1 MTEKKNKLQGKSI
14 VITGAAGFIG
24 SCLVEKL
31 NSLGE
36 TKLIL
41 VDAKEKANHPNL
53 ADKKYKNYIDRAFF
67 LNWFEANH
75 KDIKY
80 VFHIGARTDTTE
92 QNESIFND
100 LNLNYSKAIWN
111 DCASYQI
118 PMIYASSAATYGDGR
133 QGYSD
138 RHEFIPSLVPL
149 NPYGRSKQQF
159 DVWALEQEQAPPLW
173 YGFKFFNVFGPNE
186 YHKGRM
192 ASVIFHGFHQ
202 INETKK
208 MKLFASNDSK
218 IQDGE
223 QRRDFIY
230 VKELI
235 DVLLHFYDHQF
246 ENGIYNL
253 GTGKA
258 NTFNELASNIFSA
271 LELKKHI
278 EYIPLPVDIAQSYQN
293 FTEANTEKL
302 LANSNYHYKYN
313 FESAVHDYVN
323 QYLKF
328 GKII

>member
-111 DCASYQI
+111 DCASYQ
-118 PMIYASSAATYGDGR
+118 
-133 QGYSD
+133 
-138 RHEFIPSLVPL
+138 SL
-149 NPYGRSKQQF
+149 S
-159 DVWALEQEQAPPLW
+159 
-173 YGFKFFNVFGPNE
+173 
-186 YHKGRM
+186 
-192 ASVIFHGFHQ
+192 
-202 INETKK
+202 
-208 MKLFASNDSK
+208 
-218 IQDGE
+218 
-223 QRRDFIY
+223 
-230 VKELI
+230 
-235 DVLLHFYDHQF
+235 LH
-246 ENGIYNL
+246 
-253 GTGKA
+253 
-258 NTFNELASNIFSA
+258 
-271 LELKKHI
+271 
-278 EYIPLPVDIAQSYQN
+278 
-293 FTEANTEKL
+293 
-302 LANSNYHYKYN
+302 
-313 FESAVHDYVN
+313 
-323 QYLKF
+323 
-328 GKII
+328 